1 MLRQGGMGEKQVVA
15 FMSTYKNLLTEIK
28 DGIGTLTFNR
38 PEALNAL
45 NQQTIDE
52 LDQVLT
58 NWETNKDVKGIILTG
73 RGKAFVAG
81 ADIAQFNTLSNEGA
95 RTFAQRGQEVFGKCE
110 KILKPVLAAVNG
122 FALGG
127 GCELI
132 LACDF
137 IYASD
142 NAKFGQPEVN
152 LGIMC
157 GWGGTQRMPRYV
169 GLPRARELLFS
180 GEMISAEEAFRI
192 GLVNKLCKPEELM
205 SESMKKMKLI
215 LSRGPLAVA
224 QTKKV
229 LHETFLTGE
238 EGLKKERDAF
248 SYLFSTNDKKE
259 GVNAFLEKRPA
270 NFQGK

>member
-1 MLRQGGMGEKQVVA
+1 
-15 FMSTYKNLLTEIK
+15 
-28 DGIGTLTFNR
+28 
-38 PEALNAL
+38 
-45 NQQTIDE
+45 
-52 LDQVLT
+52 LDHVLT
-58 NWETNKDVKGIILTG
+58 DWEKNSHVKGIILTG
-73 RGKAFVAG
+73 KGKAFVAG
-81 ADIAQFNTLSNEGA
+81 ADITQFNSLNNEGA
-95 RTFAQRGQEVFGKCE
+95 KTFAKRGQEVFGKCE

-137 IYASD
+137 IYASE

-157 GWGGTQRMPRYV
+157 GWGGTQRMPRFV

-205 SESMKKMKLI
+205 NESVKKMKLI

-229 LHETFLTGE
+229 LNETFLTAE

-248 SYLFSTNDKKE
+248 SYLFSTSDKKE

>member
-1 MLRQGGMGEKQVVA
+1 MLRQGGMAENQVED
-15 FMSTYKNLLTEIK
+15 FMSTYKNLLVEVR
-28 DGIGTLTFNR
+28 DGLGTITFNR

-52 LDQVLT
+52 LDHVLGD
-58 NWETNKDVKGIILTG
+58 WEKNPQVKGIILTG
-73 RGKAFVAG
+73 KGKAFVAG
-81 ADIAQFNTLSNEGA
+81 ADITQFNSLNNEGA
-95 RTFAQRGQEVFGKCE
+95 TTFAKRGQEVFGKCE

-137 IYASD
+137 IYASE

-157 GWGGTQRMPRYV
+157 GWGGTQRMPRFV

-180 GEMISAEEAFRI
+180 GEMISAEEAFRM
-192 GLVNKLCKPEELM
+192 GLVNKVCKIDDLM
-205 SESMKKMKLI
+205 NESIKKMKLI

-229 LHETFLTGE
+229 LNETFLTAE

-248 SYLFSTNDKKE
+248 SYLFSTSDKKE